1 LATGTGLKWVANS
14 SFRRGVLLSGTDMTP
29 SMNRDD
35 NRSDSGVPESTE
47 PGSVIVT
54 SNPAPN
60 DLEGGREAQSGPPAT
75 PPSARRNDS
84 LWGGLATAAAVAA
97 MLWIAYQSNVRE
109 EVAQVQ
115 KQIAVQHD
123 ESSAELQSLK
133 DQIQGITAAQS
144 RTDAD
149 VAKLVRQSPTAKSE
163 IQGLQNHVNTLRGE
177 AKAQKR

>member
-1 LATGTGLKWVANS
+1 MATGAGLKWVANS
-14 SFRRGVLLSGTDMTP
+14 SCRRGVLLIGTDMTP
-29 SMNRDD
+29 SVNSDD
-35 NRSDSGVPESTE
+35 DRSDSGVPESTE

-54 SNPAPN
+54 NQAPN
-60 DLEGGREAQSGPPAT
+60 DLEGESEAQSGPPAK
-75 PPSARRNDS
+75 PLPARRNDS

-115 KQIAVQHD
+115 KRIAVQHD

-163 IQGLQNHVNTLRGE
+163 LQGLQNHVNTLRKE
-177 AKAQKR
+177 PKAQKR